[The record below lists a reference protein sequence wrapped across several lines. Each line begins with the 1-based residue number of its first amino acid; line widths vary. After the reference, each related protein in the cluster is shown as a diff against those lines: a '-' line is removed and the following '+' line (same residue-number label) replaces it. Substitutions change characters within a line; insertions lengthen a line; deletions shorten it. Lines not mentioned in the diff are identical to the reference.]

1 MAPESGRERL
11 AAGDAPQGQ
20 RGPFLGDPR
29 KTLRPAARESDSL
42 PTVLPRL
49 LPPSPRGPL
58 FWTHRASP
66 RHLSQ
71 DELFTRQSRY
81 GSIENYGKIT
91 PRAGSANHQ
100 LGAGGAPPP
109 PPPTQTPRPPPPN
122 PPPPPR
128 PPPNRPPPAPTAM
141 ATATPP

>member
-1 MAPESGRERL
+1 MAAPMGASPESGRERL

-58 FWTHRASP
+58 FWTRRVGS
-66 RHLSQ
+66 RRLSQ
-71 DELFTRQSRY
+71 DELLTRQYRCR
-81 GSIENYGKIT
+81 SIENHGEIT
-91 PRAGSANHQ
+91 PRAGSAKHR
-100 LGAGGAPPP
+100 LWD
-109 PPPTQTPRPPPPN
+109 R
-122 PPPPPR
+122 
-128 PPPNRPPPAPTAM
+128 
-141 ATATPP
+141 

>member
-49 LPPSPRGPL
+49 LPPSPRGPIYG
-58 FWTHRASP
+58 
-66 RHLSQ
+66 
-71 DELFTRQSRY
+71 TRQSVGTLKNMGKSHLELVAPTSHY
-81 GSIENYGKIT
+81 GT
-91 PRAGSANHQ
+91 AGSQ
-100 LGAGGAPPP
+100 
-109 PPPTQTPRPPPPN
+109 
-122 PPPPPR
+122 PPPR
-128 PPPNRPPPAPTAM
+128 RRNADVRAREYLTDAEVERLMKAAGNNRHGHR
-141 ATATPP
+141 